1 MFKKLS
7 VWLCLLAYLHAS
19 AQMAIPL
26 VQDAVAH
33 LLFWH
38 EHMEHVHHGHTHSD
52 HVAHEVQQVLQGHD
66 DDDHKS
72 PEHAPHGSSYLGKYV
87 LSCHVLSNQ
96 PDFSLPNTKI
106 IFITSRIIRY
116 HFSLKPVA
124 GQPLTPPPER
134 IG

>member
-19 AQMAIPL
+19 AQMAMPL

-38 EHMEHVHHGHTHSD
+38 EHLEQVHHGHTHSD
-52 HVAHEVQQVLQGHD
+52 HVVQEMQEALQEQNHD
-66 DDDHKS
+66 DHHDS
-72 PEHAPHGSSYLGKYV
+72 EHTPGGGSYQGKYI
-87 LSCHVLSNQ
+87 LSCHLLAGQSG
-96 PDFSLPNTKI
+96 FKI
-106 IFITSRIIRY
+106 PKTIDIFITPRIIRY
-116 HFSLKPVA
+116 HFSLKPAA
-124 GQPLTPPPER
+124 GQPLTPPPEQ